1 MSGSGFRYEVVLKSN
16 ILEVVAVYAD
26 LDFLMADFGKIIE
39 SQPGRYAITDNKR
52 DRVFTIE
59 FARATKEAV

>member
-26 LDFLMADFGKIIE
+26 LDFLMADFGKII
-39 SQPGRYAITDNKR
+39 
-52 DRVFTIE
+52 
-59 FARATKEAV
+59 

>member
-1 MSGSGFRYEVVLKSN
+1 MSAPAFRYEVVLKSN

-39 SQPGRYAITDNKR
+39 AQPGRYAVIDNKR

>member
-16 ILEVVAVYAD
+16 ILKVVAVYND
-26 LDFLMADFGKIIE
+26 LDYLMKDFGPNFE
-39 SQPGRYAITDNKR
+39 SQPGRFAIVDNKR